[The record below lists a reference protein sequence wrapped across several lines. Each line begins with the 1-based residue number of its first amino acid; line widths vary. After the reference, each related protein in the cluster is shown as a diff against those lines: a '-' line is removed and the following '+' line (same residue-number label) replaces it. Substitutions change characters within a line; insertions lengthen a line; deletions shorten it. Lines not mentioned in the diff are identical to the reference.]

1 MKQNIIILL
10 LFALLT
16 TQVVDIFQMDKKHY
30 PILDDIRI
38 ELNEVNAHLKKID
51 MSNDSNIFLELLK
64 KALQKIK

>member
-16 TQVVDIFQMDKKHY
+16 TQIIDIYQIDKKYY

-51 MSNDSNIFLELLK
+51 MSNESNIFLELLK
-64 KALQKIK
+64 KAL

>member
-16 TQVVDIFQMDKKHY
+16 SQVVDIFQMDKKHS

-51 MSNDSNIFLELLK
+51 ISNDSNIFLEFLK
-64 KALQKIK
+64 KAL

>member
-16 TQVVDIFQMDKKHY
+16 TQVVDIFQMDKKYY

-51 MSNDSNIFLELLK
+51 ISNDSNIFLEFLK
-64 KALQKIK
+64 KAL

>member
-1 MKQNIIILL
+1 MKQNTIILL

-16 TQVVDIFQMDKKHY
+16 TQVVDIFQMEKKLY

-64 KALQKIK
+64 KAL

>member
-1 MKQNIIILL
+1 MKQNTIILL

-16 TQVVDIFQMDKKHY
+16 TQVVDIFQMDEKHY
-30 PILDDIRI
+30 PILDDIRM

-64 KALQKIK
+64 KAL

>member
-1 MKQNIIILL
+1 MKQNTIILL

-16 TQVVDIFQMDKKHY
+16 TQVVDIFQMDKKYY

-38 ELNEVNAHLKKID
+38 ELNEVNFHLKKID

-64 KALQKIK
+64 KAL

>member
-1 MKQNIIILL
+1 MKQNTIILL

-38 ELNEVNAHLKKID
+38 ELNEVNAGKL
-51 MSNDSNIFLELLK
+51 
-64 KALQKIK
+64 

>member
-16 TQVVDIFQMDKKHY
+16 TQIIDVYQIDKKYY

-64 KALQKIK
+64 KAL

>member
-16 TQVVDIFQMDKKHY
+16 TQVVDIYQMDKKYY

-64 KALQKIK
+64 KAL

>member
-16 TQVVDIFQMDKKHY
+16 TQVVDVYQMNKKYY

-64 KALQKIK
+64 KAL

>member
-1 MKQNIIILL
+1 MKQNIIIFL

-51 MSNDSNIFLELLK
+51 ISKDSNIFLEFLK
-64 KALQKIK
+64 KAL

>member
-1 MKQNIIILL
+1 MKQNIIIIL

-16 TQVVDIFQMDKKHY
+16 TQVVNIFQMDKKYY

-51 MSNDSNIFLELLK
+51 ISNDSNIFLEFLK
-64 KALQKIK
+64 KAL

>member
-16 TQVVDIFQMDKKHY
+16 TQVVDIYQMDKKYY

-51 MSNDSNIFLELLK
+51 MSNNSNIFLELLK
-64 KALQKIK
+64 KAL

>member
-1 MKQNIIILL
+1 MKQNIIIFL

-30 PILDDIRI
+30 PVLDDIRI

-51 MSNDSNIFLELLK
+51 ISNDSNIFLELLK
-64 KALQKIK
+64 KAL

>member
-16 TQVVDIFQMDKKHY
+16 TQVVDVYQMDKKYY

-51 MSNDSNIFLELLK
+51 ISNDSNIFLELLK
-64 KALQKIK
+64 KAL

>member
-1 MKQNIIILL
+1 MKQNTIILL

-16 TQVVDIFQMDKKHY
+16 TQVVDIFQMDKKYY

-64 KALQKIK
+64 KAL

>member
-1 MKQNIIILL
+1 MKQNTIILL

-16 TQVVDIFQMDKKHY
+16 TQVVDIFQMDKKYY

-51 MSNDSNIFLELLK
+51 ISNDSNIFLEFLK
-64 KALQKIK
+64 KAL

>member
-1 MKQNIIILL
+1 MKQNTIILL

-16 TQVVDIFQMDKKHY
+16 TQVVDIFQMDKKYY

-51 MSNDSNIFLELLK
+51 ISNDSNIFLELLK
-64 KALQKIK
+64 KAL

>member
-1 MKQNIIILL
+1 MKQNTIILL

-16 TQVVDIFQMDKKHY
+16 TQVVDIFQMDKKYY

-51 MSNDSNIFLELLK
+51 ISNYSNIFLELLK
-64 KALQKIK
+64 KEL